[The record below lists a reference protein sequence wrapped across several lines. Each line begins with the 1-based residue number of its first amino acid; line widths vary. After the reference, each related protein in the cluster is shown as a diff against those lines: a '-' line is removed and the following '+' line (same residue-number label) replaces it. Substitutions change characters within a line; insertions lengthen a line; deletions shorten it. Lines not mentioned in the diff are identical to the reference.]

1 MKKINDLG
9 GKELPKSDRS
19 MKNLTIVLII
29 LVILLGILD
38 LILVMLFGLDNE
50 GEQVVS
56 PTLTPTMVSQTD
68 MPSVVTGT
76 VTFPTPTVEA
86 NSYKYVMR
94 DCEIELVAEKSWHAT
109 VPGRFGACV
118 ALGSDVVP
126 GVFTDFREYDE
137 TLIAIVPFT
146 EVSDFTPIKTKT
158 SQEYLESL
166 STLTNKFDPT
176 KDFLYSKKTISIGGK
191 NATEAKIYNAKLG
204 DTTQIF
210 YRGFNGEYI
219 IIWGGKNAQNDEE
232 AIRDIISSIQF
243 LDQEETEE

>member
-1 MKKINDLG
+1 MRNNNDLG
-9 GKELPKSDRS
+9 VMKLPKSDRS
-19 MKNLTIVLII
+19 MKNLTIILII

-38 LILVMLFGLDNE
+38 LILVMLFGFDNE

-56 PTLTPTMVSQTD
+56 PTVTPSVVIQTV
-68 MPSVVTGT
+68 MPSVITGT
-76 VTFPTPTVEA
+76 VTVPTPTVEA
-86 NSYKYVMR
+86 DSYKYVTR
-94 DCEIELVAEKSWHAT
+94 DCEIELVAEKTWHAT

-126 GVFTDFREYDE
+126 GVFTDFREYDD

-146 EVSDFTPIKTKT
+146 EDSDFTPNGPKT
-158 SQEYLESL
+158 SEEYLKSL

-176 KDFLYSKKTISIGGK
+176 KDFLYSKKTISVGGK

-210 YRGFNGEYI
+210 YSGFNGEYI
-219 IIWGGKNAQNDEE
+219 IIWGGKNAVKDEVS
-232 AIRDIISSIQF
+232 IREIISSIQY